1 MIAGS
6 VYLFAGSTAPQG
18 FLLCDG
24 SAVSRDTYA
33 TLYAVIGDT
42 YGAGDGF
49 TTFNLPDLSG
59 RVVLGTSSTYTLAST
74 GGEESHVLTSAE
86 IPSHTHVIP
95 SHTHAHTIKATTPSL
110 SHTITQPA
118 YKYAGVSGSQGT
130 DVSSQDTNAYSG
142 TSSATASRTNL
153 SITAHAAAACT
164 MSGTITDCSAFDMQ
178 TAGSGTAHNNLQPYL
193 TLSYIIATGD

>member
-42 YGAGDGF
+42 YGAGDGS
-49 TTFNLPDLSG
+49 TTFNLPNISG

-74 GGEESHVLTSAE
+74 GGEESHVLTSTEIPSHDHE
-86 IPSHTHVIP
+86 IPSHTH
-95 SHTHAHTIKATTPSL
+95 SHTIKATTPSL

-118 YKYAGVSGSQGT
+118 YKYAGPSGSQGSNT
-130 DVSSQDTNAYSG
+130 STLDTNTFSG
-142 TSSATASRTNL
+142 TSSATATRTNL
-153 SITAHAAAACT
+153 SITDHAASSCT
-164 MSGTITDCSAFDMQ
+164 MSGTVTDCNAFSTQ
-178 TAGSGTAHNNLQPYL
+178 NSGSGTAHDNMQPYL
-193 TLSYIIATGD
+193 TLSYIIATGE

>member
-6 VYLFAGSTAPQG
+6 VYLFAGNTAPQG

-42 YGAGDGF
+42 YGAGDGA

-74 GGEESHVLTSAE
+74 GGEESHALTSTE

-118 YKYAGVSGSQGT
+118 YKYAGVSGSQKT

-153 SITAHAAAACT
+153 SIAAHAASACT
-164 MSGTITDCSAFDMQ
+164 MSGTITDCNAFNMQ
-178 TAGSGTAHNNLQPYL
+178 TAGSGTAHENMQPYL